1 MQRYKLSTKQKN
13 KLDVSYLVSRN
24 NSSNPR
30 QDTIVYR
37 YFNID
42 NYRVNVFE
50 LFVCLSIF

>member
-1 MQRYKLSTKQKN
+1 MGLFSGIK
-13 KLDVSYLVSRN
+13 
-24 NSSNPR
+24 R
-30 QDTIVYR
+30 QLLKVIEWKDESKDTIVYR